1 MNPRDFLDV
10 ANRLH
15 PSGYEA
21 DRRTSISRSYYAA
34 YNVLVQ
40 ALAAKGVRFERDPKD
55 HRRLVHYLAQS
66 GDHRMQTIGGFLKT
80 LRVRR
85 GDADYN
91 MRTFIRPWDS
101 QLSYVTANNAITQ
114 FNAISGPDLDHI
126 AGVINALPP
135 YVP

>member
-15 PSGYEA
+15 PSGDEA

-40 ALAAKGVRFERDPKD
+40 TLAAKGVRFERNPKD
-55 HRRLVHYLAQS
+55 HGRLVHYLAHS
-66 GDHRMQTIGGFLKT
+66 GDLRMQTIAGFLRT

-85 GDADYN
+85 GDADYD
-91 MRTFIRPWDS
+91 MRTLIKAWDS
-101 QLSYVTANNAITQ
+101 QLSCFAANNAITQ
-114 FNAISGPDLDHI
+114 FDAISGPDLDHI
-126 AGVINALPP
+126 ASVINALPP
-135 YVP
+135 YVS